1 MKTGMGVQRHNM
13 KMTVSEQRHNT
24 TMRVG
29 GGREAT
35 TQLVLEVT
43 VLLLASAVDRDND
56 TA

>member
-29 GGREAT
+29 GGRGGYHST
-35 TQLVLEVT
+35 RTGSDSP
-43 VLLLASAVDRDND
+43 LACICCRQGQ
-56 TA
+56 

>member
-1 MKTGMGVQRHNM
+1 MGVQRQNR
-13 KMTVSEQRHNT
+13 KITVSEQRHNT

>member
-1 MKTGMGVQRHNM
+1 MKMRMRVQRHNM
-13 KMTVSEQRHNT
+13 KMTVSVQGHNM
-24 TMRVG
+24 TMRVD